1 MDFKG
6 IIIEESLEKKD
17 ILKKLNIVKTDFSK
31 VKEEDNTPWLKKW
44 TLHTIVVK
52 EDDAM
57 RIAEEI
63 AIAIDSKHA
72 NSWYVDFRNSEYH
85 FIIFKKKIFVV
96 DLNRKEE
103 YRDVIKY
110 GLKLGIPEKQLDF
123 HPAIESL
130 ER

>member
-6 IIIEESLEKKD
+6 IVIEESLEKKD
-17 ILKKLNIVKTDFSK
+17 ILKKLNIVKTEVFKTDS
-31 VKEEDNTPWLKKW
+31 ESNTPWLKKW
-44 TLHTIVVK
+44 TLHTIIVK

-63 AIAIDSKHA
+63 AISMDSKHA
-72 NSWYVDFRNSEYH
+72 NSWYVDFRNKEYH

-96 DLNRKEE
+96 NLERKEE

-110 GLKLGIPEKQLDF
+110 GLKIGIPEKQLDF
-123 HPAIESL
+123 IQ
-130 ER
+130 

>member
-17 ILKKLNIVKTDFSK
+17 ILKKLNIVKTEVSK
-31 VKEEDNTPWLKKW
+31 VEEGDSTPWLKKW
-44 TLHTIVVK
+44 TLHTIIVK

-57 RIAEEI
+57 MTAEEI
-63 AIAIDSKHA
+63 ARAIDSKHA
-72 NSWYVDFRNSEYH
+72 NSWYVDFKNKEYH

-96 DLNRKEE
+96 NLERKEE

-110 GLKLGIPEKQLDF
+110 GLKLGIPEKQLNF
-123 HPAIESL
+123 VQ
-130 ER
+130 